1 MQRVLRKYR
10 WRYSVMPIETLDGI
24 QTRDIHPVDAVM
36 NRLTGA
42 NNARAI
48 ITWLAKQEDEPLQD
62 DVPAGTTRYTVIK
75 GL

>member
-1 MQRVLRKYR
+1 
-10 WRYSVMPIETLDGI
+10 MPIETLDGI
-24 QTRDIHPVDAVM
+24 QTRDRLPVDAVM

-48 ITWLAKQEDEPLQD
+48 ITWLASQEDEPPVD
-62 DVPAGTTRYTVIK
+62 DVPAGTARYTAIK